1 MHTLLA
7 FCIGNPTRGNE
18 PLQGIHNDVLTFV
31 TPVIML
37 DMSDLTV
44 LRQATCF
51 RFPCQTARVTLLL
64 LPLTKRTSMLIWRMF
79 FVSSP
84 RGPVTTITRDLTATV
99 TPSGISSSSVLRMS
113 RIYKVGI
120 GQHMDIYF
128 MSEHPSDN
136 DHNSSLISTQTEV
149 KCSNITIPITN
160 NAHLELMGLEVVR
173 KRRRGYLGMCE
184 LCVA

>member
-1 MHTLLA
+1 MHRTFSPRKFLISSL
-7 FCIGNPTRGNE
+7 CPLSWMMQLIGKWAYTARILYRKPYSGDE
-18 PLQGIHNDVLTFV
+18 SLQGTHNDVLTFV

-37 DMSDLTV
+37 DMSDFTV

-79 FVSSP
+79 FVSVP

-113 RIYKVGI
+113 RIYKDGVSQHVGI
-120 GQHMDIYF
+120 YFVNGASIGQQ
-128 MSEHPSDN
+128 P
-136 DHNSSLISTQTEV
+136 
-149 KCSNITIPITN
+149 
-160 NAHLELMGLEVVR
+160 
-173 KRRRGYLGMCE
+173 
-184 LCVA
+184 

>member
-1 MHTLLA
+1 MHRTFSPRKFLISSLRP
-7 FCIGNPTRGNE
+7 FSWMMQLIGKWAYTDRILYRKPYSGNE
-18 PLQGIHNDVLTFV
+18 SLQRIHNDVLTFV
-31 TPVIML
+31 TPVTML

-51 RFPCQTARVTLLL
+51 RVPCQTARVILLL

-79 FVSSP
+79 FVSTP

-120 GQHMDIYF
+120 SQHMDIYYV
-128 MSEHPSDN
+128 SGAS
-136 DHNSSLISTQTEV
+136 I
-149 KCSNITIPITN
+149 
-160 NAHLELMGLEVVR
+160 G
-173 KRRRGYLGMCE
+173 
-184 LCVA
+184 